1 MLWTD
6 KVKKYLTKYWNIDS
20 LKDKQI
26 EVINELINGNDVIGL
41 LPTGYGKSM
50 CYLIPP
56 LVTRK
61 TMIII
66 SPLISLMDDQ
76 KTNLINKGVKASAL
90 HCNNKNKD
98 EETFSI
104 IDGKIKIVYMSP
116 EYLVKGNGK
125 ELVSILVENDR
136 LGFIAIDEAH
146 CISSW
151 GHDFRPEYKEIKMIR
166 KDYPDIPIL
175 AVTATATEHVC
186 NDIKI
191 NLELK
196 KCKVIKASFD
206 RPNLYLKVC
215 IVPTQET
222 IVKKKIV
229 EKPIAKEILV
239 QKYIEKYKDHKLI
252 IYVNS
257 RKDTDELS
265 KDINKINNNVEL
277 SEAYHAGLSSKV
289 REKIHFNFING
300 KTNIIVSTIA
310 FGMGIDNTVRC
321 VIIFGCDS
329 IEQYVQEAGRAGR
342 DGLAAET
349 IFYFDKKQYMIKK
362 QMTLKSYGK
371 YGQLCKIKLDNL
383 AKVWSFAFTNTCKR
397 KYMLDYFNE
406 TTNYIT
412 CNNCSSCCE
421 EKLIDLT
428 KQFNTILLNE
438 KNMVKTM
445 NQIKS
450 TYFIKTDNEINN
462 ILWNWKNYV
471 IINKLDI
478 NNLDECMKL
487 KFNKEYINISNIT
500 HNTLSDSDTQNE
512 DKYTLYFDG
521 ASKGNPGIAG
531 AGAVIYDNNK
541 KEVWSSSIY
550 VGVNETN
557 NMAEYNGLLLGLT
570 KAVEMKINNLVV
582 KGDSELI
589 IKQMKGEYKVSAA
602 NLKYIYTNAKNLEKH
617 ITNICYKHIY
627 REKNTVA
634 DRLAN
639 EGLTKNKTSNEIYD
653 NMYDKLSKLVKI

>member
-1 MLWTD
+1 MLWID
-6 KVKKYLTKYWNIDS
+6 KAKKYLTKYWNIES

-76 KTNLINKGVKASAL
+76 KTNLMNHGIKASAL

-98 EETFSI
+98 EETFAI

-125 ELVSILVENDR
+125 ELVSILVENNR

-151 GHDFRPEYKEIKMIR
+151 GHDFRPEYKEIKIIR
-166 KDYPDIPIL
+166 KEYPMIPII

-186 NDIKI
+186 NDIKT
-191 NLELK
+191 NLELN
-196 KCKVIKASFD
+196 KCKVIRASFD
-206 RPNLYLKVC
+206 RPNLYLKVS
-215 IVPTQET
+215 IIPTQET

-229 EKPIAKEILV
+229 ERPIAKEILV
-239 QKYIEKYKDHKLI
+239 QHYIDKYKSDRLI

-265 KDINKINNNVEL
+265 IAINRMNNNPGL
-277 SEAYHAGLSSKV
+277 SEAYHAGLSAKV
-289 REKIHFNFING
+289 RERIHHNFING
-300 KTNIIVSTIA
+300 NTNIIVSTIA

-329 IEQYVQEAGRAGR
+329 IEQYVQQAGRAGR
-342 DGLAAET
+342 DGLYAET
-349 IFYFDKKQYMIKK
+349 IFYFGKKQYMIKK
-362 QMTLKSYGK
+362 QMTLMSYK
-371 YGQLCKIKLDNL
+371 NHGQLCKIKLDNL
-383 AKVWSFAFTNTCKR
+383 SKVWAFAFTDTCKR

-406 TTNYIT
+406 STYYIT

-421 EKLIDLT
+421 NKLVDLT
-428 KQFNTILLNE
+428 KQFNETLLKEENII
-438 KNMVKTM
+438 KAVNH
-445 NQIKS
+445 IKS
-450 TYFIKTDNEINN
+450 TYFIKADNDINN
-462 ILWNWKNYV
+462 ILWQWKNYIV
-471 IINKLDI
+471 KNDINTNKLE
-478 NNLDECMKL
+478 ECMKL
-487 KFNKEYINISNIT
+487 KFNTCYINMSQIT
-500 HNTLSDSDTQNE
+500 TSDSESD
-512 DKYTLYFDG
+512 DKHTLYFDG
-521 ASKGNPGIAG
+521 ACKGNPGIAG
-531 AGAVIYDNNK
+531 AGAIIYDSNK
-541 KEVWSSSIY
+541 KEIWSSSIF
-550 VGVNETN
+550 VGINETN
-557 NMAEYNGLLLGLT
+557 NTSEYNGLIMGLT
-570 KAVEMKINNLVV
+570 RAVEMKINNLVV

-589 IKQMKGEYKVSAA
+589 VKQMKGEYKVSAA
-602 NLKYIYTNAKNLEKH
+602 NLKYLYNNAKKLEKH
-617 ITNICYKHIY
+617 ISNICYKHIY
-627 REKNTVA
+627 REKNTIA
-634 DRLAN
+634 DKLAN
-639 EGLTKNKTSNEIYD
+639 DGLTKNKINNENLD
-653 NMYDKLSKLVKI
+653 NMYNELSRLAKI

>member
-1 MLWTD
+1 MLWID
-6 KVKKYLTKYWNIDS
+6 KAKKYLTKYWAIEA

-26 EVINELINGNDVIGL
+26 AVINELINGNDVIGL

-76 KTNLINKGVKASAL
+76 KTSLQNKGIKASAL
-90 HCNNKNKD
+90 HCNNKNKE

-151 GHDFRPEYKEIKMIR
+151 GHDFRPEYKEIKIIR
-166 KDYPDIPIL
+166 KEYPNIPII
-175 AVTATATEHVC
+175 AVTATATDHVC
-186 NDIKI
+186 NDIKT
-191 NLELK
+191 NLELN
-196 KCKVIKASFD
+196 KCKVIRASFD
-206 RPNLYLKVC
+206 RPNLYLKVS
-215 IVPTQET
+215 IIPTQET

-229 EKPIAKEILV
+229 EKSIDKEILV
-239 QKYIEKYKDHKLI
+239 QKYIEKYKDHKII

-257 RKDTDELS
+257 RNNTDELS
-265 KDINKINNNVEL
+265 QDINKINNNQEL
-277 SEAYHAGLSSKV
+277 SEAYHAGLSSKI
-289 REKIHFNFING
+289 RERIHYNFING

-342 DGLAAET
+342 DGLPAET
-349 IFYFDKKQYMIKK
+349 IFYFDKKQYMMKK
-362 QMTLKSYGK
+362 QMTIKSYSK

-383 AKVWSFAFTNTCKR
+383 AKVWTFAFTNTCKR
-397 KYMLDYFNE
+397 KFMLNYFNE
-406 TTNYIT
+406 ETAYIT

-421 EKLIDLT
+421 EKLIDIT
-428 KQFNTILLNE
+428 KNFNDILIKE
-438 KNMVKTM
+438 KNIIKAI
-445 NQIKS
+445 NCIKS
-450 TYFIKTDNEINN
+450 QYFIKVDNEINN
-462 ILWNWKNYV
+462 ILWNWRNCV
-471 IINKLDI
+471 ISNKLDI

-487 KFNKEYINISNIT
+487 KFNKDYINDSNI
-500 HNTLSDSDTQNE
+500 LSESEIDKKS

-521 ASKGNPGIAG
+521 ASKGNPGLAG
-531 AGAVIYDNNK
+531 AGAIIYDNNK
-541 KEVWSSSIY
+541 KDMWNLSMF
-550 VGVNETN
+550 VGINETN
-557 NMAEYNGLLLGLT
+557 NTAEYNGLILGLT
-570 KAVEMKINNLVV
+570 KAIEMKINNLVV

-589 IKQMKGEYKVSAA
+589 IKQMTGEYKVSAP
-602 NLKYIYTNAKNLEKH
+602 NLKYLFNNEKKLEKK
-617 ITNICYKHIY
+617 ISNICYKHIY

>member
-6 KVKKYLTKYWNIDS
+6 KAKKYLTKYWNIEK

-26 EVINELINGNDVIGL
+26 EVIDELINGNDVIGL

-76 KTNLINKGVKASAL
+76 KTNLMNRGIKASAL

-125 ELVSILVENDR
+125 ELVQILVENER

-151 GHDFRPEYKEIKMIR
+151 GHDFRPEYKEIKIIR
-166 KDYPDIPIL
+166 KEYPMIPII

-186 NDIKI
+186 NDIKT
-191 NLELK
+191 NLELN
-196 KCKVIKASFD
+196 KCKVVRASFD
-206 RPNLYLKVC
+206 RPNLYLKVSL
-215 IVPTQET
+215 VPTVDT

-229 EKPIAKEILV
+229 ERPVEKEILV
-239 QKYIEKYKDHKLI
+239 QPYINKYKNDRMI

-265 KDINKINNNVEL
+265 TAINRMNDSDI
-277 SEAYHAGLSSKV
+277 SQAYHAGLSSKI
-289 REKIHFNFING
+289 RERIHHNFING
-300 KTNIIVSTIA
+300 DTNIIVSTIA

-342 DGLAAET
+342 DGLYAET
-349 IFYFDKKQYMIKK
+349 IFYFDKKQYMMKK
-362 QMTLKSYGK
+362 QMTLKAYKK
-371 YGQLCKIKLDNL
+371 YSQLCKIKLDNL
-383 AKVWSFAFTNTCKR
+383 SKVWTFAHTNTCKR

-406 TTNYIT
+406 STHYIS

-421 EKLIDLT
+421 NKLIDLT
-428 KQFNTILLNE
+428 KNFNDILNID
-438 KNMVKTM
+438 NNIVQAM
-445 NQIKS
+445 NQFRNKCLINV
-450 TYFIKTDNEINN
+450 DNELNN
-462 ILWNWKNYV
+462 ILWHWKNH
-471 IINKLDI
+471 IIKNKLDTTK
-478 NNLDECMKL
+478 LVESLKL
-487 KFNKEYINISNIT
+487 KLNSNYVNMGDIQRMV
-500 HNTLSDSDTQNE
+500 DSDVGD

-531 AGAVIYDNNK
+531 AGAVIYDSDK
-541 KEVWSSSIY
+541 KEVWSGALF
-550 VGVNETN
+550 VGTNETN
-557 NMAEYNGLLLGLT
+557 NVAEYNGLIMGLN
-570 KAVEMKINNLVV
+570 KAVELKINNLVV

-589 IKQMKGEYKVSAA
+589 IKQMNGEYKVSAA
-602 NLKYIYTNAKNLEKH
+602 NLKYVNDTAKKLEKQ
-617 ITNICYKHIY
+617 IVKICYKHIY

-639 EGLTKNKTSNEIYD
+639 EGLVMKKTD
-653 NMYDKLSKLVKI
+653 NNLIDYNSLAKLARI

>member
-1 MLWTD
+1 MLWID
-6 KVKKYLTKYWNIDS
+6 KAKKYLTKYWAIEA

-26 EVINELINGNDVIGL
+26 AVINELINGNDVIGL

-76 KTNLINKGVKASAL
+76 KTSLQNKGIKASAL
-90 HCNNKNKD
+90 HCNNKNKE

-151 GHDFRPEYKEIKMIR
+151 GHDFRPEYKEIKIIR
-166 KDYPDIPIL
+166 KEYPNIPII
-175 AVTATATEHVC
+175 AVTATATDHVC
-186 NDIKI
+186 NDIKT
-191 NLELK
+191 NLELN
-196 KCKVIKASFD
+196 KCKVIRASFD
-206 RPNLYLKVC
+206 RPNLYLKVS
-215 IVPTQET
+215 IIPTQET

-229 EKPIAKEILV
+229 EKSIDKEILV
-239 QKYIEKYKDHKLI
+239 QKYIEKYKDHKII

-257 RKDTDELS
+257 RNNTDELS
-265 KDINKINNNVEL
+265 QDINKINNNQEL
-277 SEAYHAGLSSKV
+277 SEAYHAGLSSKI
-289 REKIHFNFING
+289 RERIHYNFING

-342 DGLAAET
+342 DGLPAET
-349 IFYFDKKQYMIKK
+349 IFYFDKKQYMMKK
-362 QMTLKSYGK
+362 QMTIKSYSK

-383 AKVWSFAFTNTCKR
+383 AKVWTFAFTNTCKR
-397 KYMLDYFNE
+397 KFMLNYFNE
-406 TTNYIT
+406 ESAYIT

-421 EKLIDLT
+421 EKLIDIT
-428 KQFNTILLNE
+428 KNFNDILIKE
-438 KNMVKTM
+438 KNIIKAI
-445 NQIKS
+445 NCIKS
-450 TYFIKTDNEINN
+450 QYFIKVDNEINN
-462 ILWNWKNYV
+462 ILWNWRNCV
-471 IINKLDI
+471 ISNKLDI

-487 KFNKEYINISNIT
+487 KFNKDYINDSNI
-500 HNTLSDSDTQNE
+500 LSESEIDKKS

-521 ASKGNPGIAG
+521 ASKGNPGLAG
-531 AGAVIYDNNK
+531 AGAIIYDNNK
-541 KEVWSSSIY
+541 KDMWNLSMF
-550 VGVNETN
+550 VGINETN
-557 NMAEYNGLLLGLT
+557 NTAEYNGLILGLT
-570 KAVEMKINNLVV
+570 KAIEMKINNLVV

-589 IKQMKGEYKVSAA
+589 IKQMTGEYKVSAP
-602 NLKYIYTNAKNLEKH
+602 NLKYLFNSAKELEKK
-617 ITNICYKHIY
+617 ISNICYKHIY

>member
-1 MLWTD
+1 MLWID
-6 KVKKYLTKYWNIDS
+6 KAKKYLTKYWNIES

-26 EVINELINGNDVIGL
+26 EVINELINRNDVIGL

-76 KTNLINKGVKASAL
+76 TTNLMNRGIKASAL

-151 GHDFRPEYKEIKMIR
+151 GHDFRPEYKEIKIIR
-166 KDYPDIPIL
+166 KEYPLIPII
-175 AVTATATEHVC
+175 AVTATATDHVC
-186 NDIKI
+186 NDIKT
-191 NLELK
+191 NLELN
-196 KCKVIKASFD
+196 KCKVIRASFD
-206 RPNLYLKVC
+206 RPNLYLKVL

-222 IVKKKIV
+222 IVRKKIV
-229 EKPIAKEILV
+229 ERPIDKEILV
-239 QKYIEKYKDHKLI
+239 QQYIEKYKTDRLI

-265 KDINKINNNVEL
+265 CAINRINNNKEL

-310 FGMGIDNTVRC
+310 FGMGIDNTIRC
-321 VIIFGCDS
+321 VVIFGCDS

-342 DGLAAET
+342 DGLPAET
-349 IFYFDKKQYMIKK
+349 IFYFDKKQYMMKK
-362 QMTLKSYGK
+362 QLTLKSYGK

-383 AKVWSFAFTNTCKR
+383 SKVWSFAFTNTCKR

-421 EKLIDLT
+421 NKLIDLT
-428 KQFNTILLNE
+428 KQFNEILIKE
-438 KNMVKTM
+438 KNIIKAI
-445 NQIKS
+445 NCIKS
-450 TYFIKTDNEINN
+450 QYFIKNDNEINN
-462 ILWNWKNYV
+462 ILWNWKNY
-471 IINKLDI
+471 IIKNDIDINKL
-478 NNLDECMKL
+478 EESMKL
-487 KFNKEYINISNIT
+487 KFNMCYINMSQIT
-500 HNTLSDSDTQNE
+500 TQDSESDA
-512 DKYTLYFDG
+512 KYTLYFDG

-531 AGAVIYDNNK
+531 AGAIIYDNNK
-541 KEVWSSSIY
+541 KAIWSSSIY
-550 VGVNETN
+550 VGINETN
-557 NMAEYNGLLLGLT
+557 NIAEYNGLIIGLT
-570 KAVEMKINNLVV
+570 QAVEMKINNLVV

-589 IKQMKGEYKVSAA
+589 VKQMKGEYKVSAA
-602 NLKYIYTNAKNLEKH
+602 NLKYLYNNAKKLEKQ

-634 DRLAN
+634 DSLAN
-639 EGLTKNKTSNEIYD
+639 EGLTKKKTSNENLD
-653 NMYDKLSKLVKI
+653 NMYNELSRLAKI

>member
-1 MLWTD
+1 MLWID
-6 KVKKYLTKYWNIDS
+6 KAKKYLTKYWAIEA

-26 EVINELINGNDVIGL
+26 AVINELINGNDVIGL

-76 KTNLINKGVKASAL
+76 KTSLQNKGIKASAL
-90 HCNNKNKD
+90 HCNNKNKE

-125 ELVSILVENDR
+125 ELVSILVENNR

-151 GHDFRPEYKEIKMIR
+151 GHDFRPEYKEIKIIR
-166 KDYPDIPIL
+166 KEYPNIPII
-175 AVTATATEHVC
+175 AVTATATDHVC
-186 NDIKI
+186 NDIKT
-191 NLELK
+191 NLELN
-196 KCKVIKASFD
+196 KCKVIRASFD
-206 RPNLYLKVC
+206 RPNLYLKVS
-215 IVPTQET
+215 IIPTQET

-229 EKPIAKEILV
+229 EKSIDKEILV
-239 QKYIEKYKDHKLI
+239 QKYIEKYKDHKII

-257 RKDTDELS
+257 RNNTDELS
-265 KDINKINNNVEL
+265 QDINKINNNQEL
-277 SEAYHAGLSSKV
+277 SEAYHAGLSSKI
-289 REKIHFNFING
+289 RERIHYNFING

-342 DGLAAET
+342 DGLPAET
-349 IFYFDKKQYMIKK
+349 IFYFDKKQYMMKK
-362 QMTLKSYGK
+362 QMTIKSYSK

-383 AKVWSFAFTNTCKR
+383 AKVWTFAFTNTCKR
-397 KYMLDYFNE
+397 KFMLNYFNE
-406 TTNYIT
+406 ETAYIT

-421 EKLIDLT
+421 EKLIDIT
-428 KQFNTILLNE
+428 KNFNDILIKE
-438 KNMVKTM
+438 KNIIKAI
-445 NQIKS
+445 NCIKS
-450 TYFIKTDNEINN
+450 QYFIKVDNEINN
-462 ILWNWKNYV
+462 ILWNWRNCV
-471 IINKLDI
+471 ISNKLDI

-487 KFNKEYINISNIT
+487 KFNKDYINDSNI
-500 HNTLSDSDTQNE
+500 LSESEIDKKS

-521 ASKGNPGIAG
+521 ASKGNPGLAG
-531 AGAVIYDNNK
+531 AGAIIYDNNK
-541 KEVWSSSIY
+541 KDMWNLSMF
-550 VGVNETN
+550 VGINETN
-557 NMAEYNGLLLGLT
+557 NTAEYNGLILGLT
-570 KAVEMKINNLVV
+570 KAIEMKINNLVV

-589 IKQMKGEYKVSAA
+589 IKQMTGEYKVSAP
-602 NLKYIYTNAKNLEKH
+602 NLKYLFNSAKELEKK
-617 ITNICYKHIY
+617 ISNICYKHIY

>member
-1 MLWTD
+1 MLWID
-6 KVKKYLTKYWNIDS
+6 KAKKYLTKYWAIEA

-26 EVINELINGNDVIGL
+26 AVINELINGNDVIGL

-76 KTNLINKGVKASAL
+76 KTSLQNKGIKASAL
-90 HCNNKNKD
+90 HCNNKNKE

-125 ELVSILVENDR
+125 ELVSILVENNR

-151 GHDFRPEYKEIKMIR
+151 GHDFRPEYKEIKIIR
-166 KDYPDIPIL
+166 KEYPNIPII
-175 AVTATATEHVC
+175 AVTATATDHVC
-186 NDIKI
+186 NDIKT
-191 NLELK
+191 NLELN
-196 KCKVIKASFD
+196 KCKVIRASFD
-206 RPNLYLKVC
+206 RPNLYLKVS
-215 IVPTQET
+215 IIPTQET

-229 EKPIAKEILV
+229 EKSIDKEILV
-239 QKYIEKYKDHKLI
+239 QKYIEKYKDHKII

-257 RKDTDELS
+257 RNNTDELS
-265 KDINKINNNVEL
+265 QDINKINNNQEL
-277 SEAYHAGLSSKV
+277 SEAYHAGLSSKI
-289 REKIHFNFING
+289 RERIHYNFING

-342 DGLAAET
+342 DGLPAET
-349 IFYFDKKQYMIKK
+349 IFYFDKKQYMMKK
-362 QMTLKSYGK
+362 QMTIKSYSK

-383 AKVWSFAFTNTCKR
+383 AKVWTFAFTNTCKR
-397 KYMLDYFNE
+397 KFMLNYFNE
-406 TTNYIT
+406 ETAYIT

-421 EKLIDLT
+421 EKLIDIT
-428 KQFNTILLNE
+428 KNFNDILIKE
-438 KNMVKTM
+438 KNIIKAI
-445 NQIKS
+445 NCIKS
-450 TYFIKTDNEINN
+450 QYFIKVDNEINN
-462 ILWNWKNYV
+462 ILWNWRNCV
-471 IINKLDI
+471 ISNKLDI
-478 NNLDECMKL
+478 NNLDECMRL
-487 KFNKEYINISNIT
+487 KFNKDYINDSNI
-500 HNTLSDSDTQNE
+500 LSESEIDKKS

-521 ASKGNPGIAG
+521 ASKGNPGLAG
-531 AGAVIYDNNK
+531 AGAIIYDNNK
-541 KEVWSSSIY
+541 KDMWNLSMF
-550 VGVNETN
+550 VGINETN
-557 NMAEYNGLLLGLT
+557 NTAEYNGLILGLT
-570 KAVEMKINNLVV
+570 KAIEMKINNLVV

-589 IKQMKGEYKVSAA
+589 IKQMTGEYKVSAP
-602 NLKYIYTNAKNLEKH
+602 NLKYLFNSAKELEKK
-617 ITNICYKHIY
+617 ISNICYKHIY

>member
-1 MLWTD
+1 MLWID
-6 KVKKYLTKYWNIDS
+6 KAKKYLTKYWAIEA

-26 EVINELINGNDVIGL
+26 AVINELINGNDVIGL

-76 KTNLINKGVKASAL
+76 KTSLQNKGIKASAL
-90 HCNNKNKD
+90 HCNNKNKE

-151 GHDFRPEYKEIKMIR
+151 GHDFRPEYKEIKIIR
-166 KDYPDIPIL
+166 KEYPNIPII
-175 AVTATATEHVC
+175 AVTATATDHVC
-186 NDIKI
+186 NDIKT
-191 NLELK
+191 NLELN
-196 KCKVIKASFD
+196 KCKVIRASFD
-206 RPNLYLKVC
+206 RPNLYLKVS
-215 IVPTQET
+215 IIPTQET

-229 EKPIAKEILV
+229 EKSIDKEILV
-239 QKYIEKYKDHKLI
+239 QKYIEKYKDHKII

-257 RKDTDELS
+257 RNNTDELS
-265 KDINKINNNVEL
+265 QDINKINNNQEL
-277 SEAYHAGLSSKV
+277 SEAYHAGLSSKI
-289 REKIHFNFING
+289 RERIHYNFING

-342 DGLAAET
+342 DGLPAET
-349 IFYFDKKQYMIKK
+349 IFYFDKKQYMMKK
-362 QMTLKSYGK
+362 QMTIKSYSK

-383 AKVWSFAFTNTCKR
+383 AKVWTFAFTNTCKR
-397 KYMLDYFNE
+397 KFMLNYFNE
-406 TTNYIT
+406 ETAYIT

-421 EKLIDLT
+421 EKLIDIT
-428 KQFNTILLNE
+428 KNFNDILIKE
-438 KNMVKTM
+438 KNIIKAI
-445 NQIKS
+445 NCIKS
-450 TYFIKTDNEINN
+450 QYFIKVDNEINN
-462 ILWNWKNYV
+462 ILWNWRNCV
-471 IINKLDI
+471 ISNKLDI

-487 KFNKEYINISNIT
+487 KFNKDYINDSNI
-500 HNTLSDSDTQNE
+500 LSESEIDKKS

-521 ASKGNPGIAG
+521 ASKGNPGLAG
-531 AGAVIYDNNK
+531 AGAIIYDNNK
-541 KEVWSSSIY
+541 KDMWNLSMF
-550 VGVNETN
+550 VGINETN
-557 NMAEYNGLLLGLT
+557 NTAEYNGLILGLT
-570 KAVEMKINNLVV
+570 KAIEMKINNLVV

-589 IKQMKGEYKVSAA
+589 IKQMTGEYKVSAP
-602 NLKYIYTNAKNLEKH
+602 NLKYLFNSAKELEKK
-617 ITNICYKHIY
+617 ISNICYKHIY

>member
-1 MLWTD
+1 MLWID
-6 KVKKYLTKYWNIDS
+6 KAKKYLTKYWNIES

-76 KTNLINKGVKASAL
+76 KTNLMNRGIKVSAL

-151 GHDFRPEYKEIKMIR
+151 GHDFRPEYKEIKIIR
-166 KDYPDIPIL
+166 KEYPLIPII

-186 NDIKI
+186 NDIKT
-191 NLELK
+191 NLELN
-196 KCKVIKASFD
+196 KCKVIRASFD
-206 RPNLYLKVC
+206 RPNLYLKVL
-215 IVPTQET
+215 IVPTQAT
-222 IVKKKIV
+222 IIKKKIV
-229 EKPIAKEILV
+229 ERPIDKEILV
-239 QKYIEKYKDHKLI
+239 QQYIDKYKTDRMI

-265 KDINKINNNVEL
+265 IAINRINNMEL
-277 SEAYHAGLSSKV
+277 SEAYHAGLTPKV
-289 REKIHFNFING
+289 REKIHYNFING
-300 KTNIIVSTIA
+300 TTNIIVSTIA
-310 FGMGIDNTVRC
+310 FGMGIDNTIRC

-397 KYMLDYFNE
+397 KFMLDYFNE
-406 TTNYIT
+406 MTNYIT

-421 EKLIDLT
+421 MKLVDLT
-428 KQFNTILLNE
+428 KKFNEILIKE
-438 KNMVKTM
+438 KNIIKTM

-450 TYFIKTDNEINN
+450 QYFIKIDNEINN
-462 ILWNWKNYV
+462 ILWNWKNY
-471 IINKLDI
+471 IIKNDIDTTKLTD
-478 NNLDECMKL
+478 MMRL
-487 KFNKEYINISNIT
+487 KFNTCYINTSGLT
-500 HNTLSDSDTQNE
+500 ESEDE

-531 AGAVIYDNNK
+531 AGAVIYDSNK
-541 KEVWSSSIY
+541 KELWSSSIF
-550 VGVNETN
+550 VGINETN
-557 NMAEYNGLLLGLT
+557 NTAEYNGLIMGLT
-570 KAVEMKINNLVV
+570 QAVEMKINNLIV

-589 IKQMKGEYKVSAA
+589 VKQMKEEYKVSAA
-602 NLKYIYTNAKNLEKH
+602 NLKYLYNNAKKLEKQ

-639 EGLTKNKTSNEIYD
+639 EGTMKNKTNNQNFD
-653 NMYDKLSKLVKI
+653 NMYNELSRLAKT

>member
-1 MLWTD
+1 MLWID
-6 KVKKYLTKYWNIDS
+6 KAKKYLTKYWAIEA

-26 EVINELINGNDVIGL
+26 AVINELINGNDVIGL

-76 KTNLINKGVKASAL
+76 KTSLQNKGIKASAL
-90 HCNNKNKD
+90 HCNNKNKE

-125 ELVSILVENDR
+125 ELVSILVENNR

-151 GHDFRPEYKEIKMIR
+151 GHDFRPEYKEIKIIR
-166 KDYPDIPIL
+166 KEYPNIPII
-175 AVTATATEHVC
+175 AVTATATDHVC
-186 NDIKI
+186 NDIKT
-191 NLELK
+191 NLELN
-196 KCKVIKASFD
+196 KCKVIRASFD
-206 RPNLYLKVC
+206 RPNLYLKVS
-215 IVPTQET
+215 IIPTQET

-229 EKPIAKEILV
+229 EKSIDKEILV
-239 QKYIEKYKDHKLI
+239 QKYIEKYKDHKII

-257 RKDTDELS
+257 RNNTDELS
-265 KDINKINNNVEL
+265 QDINKINNNQEL
-277 SEAYHAGLSSKV
+277 SEAYHAGLSSKI
-289 REKIHFNFING
+289 RERIHYNFING

-342 DGLAAET
+342 DGLPAET
-349 IFYFDKKQYMIKK
+349 IFYFDKKQYMMKK
-362 QMTLKSYGK
+362 QMTIKSYSK

-383 AKVWSFAFTNTCKR
+383 AKVWTFAFTNTCKR
-397 KYMLDYFNE
+397 KFMLNYFNE
-406 TTNYIT
+406 ETAYIT

-421 EKLIDLT
+421 EKLIDIT
-428 KQFNTILLNE
+428 KNFNDILIKE
-438 KNMVKTM
+438 KNIIKAI
-445 NQIKS
+445 NCIKS
-450 TYFIKTDNEINN
+450 QYFIKVDNEINN
-462 ILWNWKNYV
+462 ILWNWRNCV
-471 IINKLDI
+471 ISNKLDI

-487 KFNKEYINISNIT
+487 KFNKDYINDSNI
-500 HNTLSDSDTQNE
+500 LSESEIDKKS

-521 ASKGNPGIAG
+521 ASKGNPGLAG
-531 AGAVIYDNNK
+531 AGAIIYDNNK
-541 KEVWSSSIY
+541 KDMWNLSMF
-550 VGVNETN
+550 VGINETN
-557 NMAEYNGLLLGLT
+557 NTAEYNGLLLGLT
-570 KAVEMKINNLVV
+570 KAIEMKINNLVV

-589 IKQMKGEYKVSAA
+589 IKQMTGEYKVSAP
-602 NLKYIYTNAKNLEKH
+602 NLKYLFNSAKELEKK
-617 ITNICYKHIY
+617 ISNICYKHIY

>member
-6 KVKKYLTKYWNIDS
+6 KAKKYLTKYWNIEK

-26 EVINELINGNDVIGL
+26 EVIDELINGNDVIGL

-76 KTNLINKGVKASAL
+76 KTNLMNRGIKASAL

-125 ELVSILVENDR
+125 ELVQILVENER

-151 GHDFRPEYKEIKMIR
+151 GHDFRPEYKEIKIIR
-166 KDYPDIPIL
+166 KEYPMIPII

-186 NDIKI
+186 NDIKT
-191 NLELK
+191 NLELN
-196 KCKVIKASFD
+196 KCKVVRASFD
-206 RPNLYLKVC
+206 RPNLYLKVSL
-215 IVPTQET
+215 VPTVDT

-229 EKPIAKEILV
+229 ERPVEKEILV
-239 QKYIEKYKDHKLI
+239 QPYINKYKNDRMI

-265 KDINKINNNVEL
+265 TAINRMNDSDI
-277 SEAYHAGLSSKV
+277 SQAYHAGLSSKV
-289 REKIHFNFING
+289 RERIHHNFING
-300 KTNIIVSTIA
+300 DTNIIVSTIA

-342 DGLAAET
+342 DGLYAET
-349 IFYFDKKQYMIKK
+349 IFYFDKKQYMMKK
-362 QMTLKSYGK
+362 QMTLKAYKK
-371 YGQLCKIKLDNL
+371 YSQLCKIKLDNL
-383 AKVWSFAFTNTCKR
+383 SKVWTFAHTNTCKR

-406 TTNYIT
+406 STHYIT

-421 EKLIDLT
+421 NKLIDLT
-428 KQFNTILLNE
+428 KNFNDILNID
-438 KNMVKTM
+438 NNIVQAM
-445 NQIKS
+445 NQFRNKCLINV
-450 TYFIKTDNEINN
+450 DNELGN
-462 ILWNWKNYV
+462 ILWQWKNH
-471 IINKLDI
+471 IIKNKLDTTK
-478 NNLDECMKL
+478 LVESLKL
-487 KFNKEYINISNIT
+487 KLNSNYVNHIVDIQRMV
-500 HNTLSDSDTQNE
+500 DSDVGD

-531 AGAVIYDNNK
+531 AGAVIYDSDK
-541 KEVWSSSIY
+541 KEVWSGAIF
-550 VGVNETN
+550 VGTNETN
-557 NMAEYNGLLLGLT
+557 NVAEYNGLIMGLN

-589 IKQMKGEYKVSAA
+589 IKQMNDEYKVSAA
-602 NLKYIYTNAKNLEKH
+602 NLKYVNDTAKKLEKQ
-617 ITNICYKHIY
+617 IGKICYKHIY

-639 EGLTKNKTSNEIYD
+639 EGLVMKKTD
-653 NMYDKLSKLVKI
+653 NNLIDYNSLAKLARI